1 MDRRVLYATVINI
14 AGILGSLLS
23 FFLVF
28 AASAWLGDRFLGNPE
43 LGYMICIVL
52 IGLYGI
58 VYVAYQNAEHKVE
71 MERFREQQLIDRI
84 ARTGDQQ

>member
-1 MDRRVLYATVINI
+1 MDRRVLSATVINV
-14 AGILGSLLS
+14 AGILGSLLA
-23 FFLVF
+23 FFIVF
-28 AASAWLGDRFLGNPE
+28 AVSAWLGDVFLGSAE
-43 LGYMICIVL
+43 LGYLICIVL

-84 ARTGDQQ
+84 ARTGDKQ